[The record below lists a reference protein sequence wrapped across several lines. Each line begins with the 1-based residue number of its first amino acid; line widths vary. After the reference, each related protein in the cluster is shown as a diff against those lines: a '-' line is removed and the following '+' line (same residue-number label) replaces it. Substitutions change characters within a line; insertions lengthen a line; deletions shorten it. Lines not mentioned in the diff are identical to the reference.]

1 MLTFC
6 LRVAH
11 QLVLGSFSPQG
22 VVAGTKRVTAP
33 FRCYPL
39 DLDVFG
45 HMNNANYIRVA
56 ELARWRMLTESG
68 LFSYMLKKRLMFLL
82 VEQTVTYARP
92 IMPFQSYKIQT
103 SIKVCSEDKWVYY
116 THIFEEA
123 NPSSSSE
130 PPKQYARIDAKTVM
144 KLSNGKTVK
153 PSEVSAINPYYR
165 NLTEM
170 K

>member
-11 QLVLGSFSPQG
+11 QLVLGRFFPQG
-22 VVAGTKRVTAP
+22 IVAGTKRVTAP
-33 FRCYPL
+33 FRCYPI

-56 ELARWRMLTESG
+56 ELARWRMLTESN
-68 LFSYMLKKRLMFLL
+68 LLTYMLKRRLMFLL
-82 VEQTVTYARP
+82 VEQTVTYSRP
-92 IMPFQSYKIQT
+92 IMPFQSYNIQT
-103 SIKVCSEDKWVYY
+103 SVKVCSEDKWVYY

-123 NPSSSSE
+123 NPSSSDS
-130 PPKQYARIDAKTVM
+130 PKVYARIDAKTVM
-144 KLSNGKTVK
+144 KLSNGKTLK
-153 PSEVSAINPYYR
+153 PSEVAAINSYYK
-165 NLTEM
+165 NLVET